1 MGPLHGYKVIEL
13 AGIGPGPMCGMLL
26 AELGAD
32 VLTIDRVH
40 PPGLGTSAR
49 MPAEFNLLRRSRR
62 SVAVDLKNDAG
73 PPLVLRLVEQADA
86 LIEGFRPGVAERL
99 GLGPHDCAARNP
111 RLVYGRVTGWGQ
123 EGPLSRAAGH
133 DLNYIALT
141 GALHSIGRQGQPPT
155 PPLNLVGDFGGG
167 ALYLA
172 LGVVAAML
180 EAQRSGSG
188 QTVDAAM
195 IDGAASLMTAAYAL
209 HASGV
214 TNNRRGENIL
224 DSGAHYY
231 EVYETSDGK
240 YVALA
245 AIEPKFYAQLL
256 ELTGISPESLPQHAD
271 RPERAALKVRLS
283 EVIKSKTR
291 DEWCALL
298 EGTDCCF
305 APVLDM
311 NETAEHPHNRQRKTF
326 VEVDG
331 VVQPNAA
338 PRFSRT
344 PTEIKGPP
352 AVPGAHTKRAL
363 MDWGFSEAEIE
374 SLVDSGVVGTP
385 HEGQE

>member
-1 MGPLHGYKVIEL
+1 MGPLAGYRIVEL

-32 VLTIDRVH
+32 VLSIDRLE
-40 PPGLGTSAR
+40 PASLGTSAR
-49 MPAEFNLLRRSRR
+49 MPAKFQLLRRSRK
-62 SVAVDLKNDAG
+62 SVAVDLKKPEG
-73 PPLVLRLVEQADA
+73 QQLVLRLVERADA
-86 LIEGFRPGVAERL
+86 LIEGFRPGVTERL
-99 GLGPHDCAARNP
+99 GLGPEDCAARNQK
-111 RLVYGRVTGWGQ
+111 LVYGRVTGWGQ
-123 EGPLSRAAGH
+123 QGPLSQAAGH

-180 EAQRSGSG
+180 EAKQSGKG

-195 IDGAASLMTAAYAL
+195 VDGAASLMTAAYAMR
-209 HASGV
+209 AAGI
-214 TNNRRGENIL
+214 TNDRRGENIL
-224 DSGAHYY
+224 DSGEHFY

-245 AIEPKFYAQLL
+245 AIEPKFYSQLL
-256 ELTGISPESLPQHAD
+256 ELTGMAAESLPQHARGAD
-271 RPERAALKVRLS
+271 RSVVKSRLA
-283 EVIKSKTR
+283 EIIKSKTR
-291 DEWCALL
+291 QQWCDLL

-311 NETAEHPHNRQRKTF
+311 QEAPQHPHNQERQSF
-326 VEVDG
+326 VEIDG
-331 VVQPNAA
+331 VVQPGAA

-344 PTEIKGPP
+344 PSEVRSPP
-352 AVPGAHTKRAL
+352 AAPGAHTEEGL
-363 MDWGFSEAEIE
+363 SDWGFTKADIDG
-374 SLVDSGVVGTP
+374 LVASGSIRIPV
-385 HEGQE
+385 QQ

>member
-1 MGPLHGYKVIEL
+1 MGPLAGYRIVEL

-32 VLTIDRVH
+32 VLSIDRIESA
-40 PPGLGTSAR
+40 GLGTSAR
-49 MPAEFNLLRRSRR
+49 MPAHFQLLRRSRR
-62 SVAVDLKNDAG
+62 SVAVDLKNPEG
-73 PPLVLRLVEQADA
+73 QQLVLRLVERADA
-86 LIEGFRPGVAERL
+86 LIEGFRPGVTERL
-99 GLGPHDCAARNP
+99 GLGPEDCAARNQK
-111 RLVYGRVTGWGQ
+111 LVYGRVTGWGQ
-123 EGPLSRAAGH
+123 HGPLSQAAGH

-180 EAQRSGSG
+180 EAQKSGKG

-195 IDGAASLMTAAYAL
+195 IDGAASLMTAAYAM
-209 HASGV
+209 HAAGI
-214 TNNRRGENIL
+214 TNNKRGENIL
-224 DSGAHYY
+224 DSGEHFY
-231 EVYETSDGK
+231 EVYETSDSK

-256 ELTGISPESLPQHAD
+256 ELSGIAAESLPQHARGAD
-271 RPERAALKVRLS
+271 KAVLKSRLA

-291 DEWCALL
+291 QQWCDLL

-311 NETAEHPHNRQRKTF
+311 NEAPGHPHNQERQTF
-326 VEVDG
+326 VEIDG
-331 VVQPNAA
+331 VVQPGAA

-344 PTEIKGPP
+344 PAEIRSPP
-352 AVPGAHTKRAL
+352 TTPGAQTEEGL
-363 MDWGFSEAEIE
+363 SDWGFTKAEIE
-374 SLVDSGVVGTP
+374 GLVASDAIGIPVQ
-385 HEGQE
+385 H